1 MIAEL
6 IGFERITVADV
17 EIVILNTVQQHIHAA
32 EVEGRRVLLLPEN
45 LIGLSAPSRA
55 EQERAAAASG
65 VVDRLQTLFARDDD
79 FRKNLTDLLRCI
91 ELARLFPGSGGELTD
106 HVFVGVAQN
115 INLLRIFQPE
125 VDAVQCDKHV
135 AD

>member
-1 MIAEL
+1 MQDKRIVGLRFWGKHSGLAEPVVVVEFRGGTPIGREGRVGHYGVELLIAEL

-55 EQERAAAASG
+55 EKE
-65 VVDRLQTLFARDDD
+65 
-79 FRKNLTDLLRCI
+79 
-91 ELARLFPGSGGELTD
+91 
-106 HVFVGVAQN
+106 
-115 INLLRIFQPE
+115 
-125 VDAVQCDKHV
+125 
-135 AD
+135 